1 MRRIPPDALLFVCVV
16 SWGLNFTATKYAQE
30 HGFTPLAFAAPR
42 LVLAAMMLT
51 TITAARERSL
61 RMDRGD
67 LLRLVLIGAVVVF
80 GNQLSFAFSFRFA
93 SAAVIALLFG
103 TMPVM
108 ALLLSAALGLERI
121 GTRKAVAAAVS
132 FAGVGLV
139 AAGAR
144 GGTHSSL
151 DGIAL
156 GLTSPLT
163 FVVYSIALAPLVRRH
178 GTYRVNALSCLVTI
192 VPLIAVAMPA
202 LLALHWSRVTAL
214 AWLCLLF
221 SGTAYALPNL
231 LWFAAVAR
239 VGTARATLWAN
250 VQPFAGTIFAVLLL
264 SERVSALTF
273 VGGGVLAVGIALAR
287 LRERTRPAAVLAE
300 EAELAMVAVPPHE

>member
-1 MRRIPPDALLFVCVV
+1 MV
-16 SWGLNFTATKYAQE
+16 SWGLNFTATKYAQQ

-42 LVLAAMMLT
+42 LVLAAALLT

-61 RMDRGD
+61 RVDRRD
-67 LLRLVLIGAVVVF
+67 MLRLVLIGGVVVF

-132 FAGVGLV
+132 FAGVGIV
-139 AAGAR
+139 AASGH
-144 GGTHSSL
+144 GGSHTSL
-151 DGIAL
+151 AGVAL
-156 GLTSPLT
+156 GLASPLT

-178 GTYRVNALSCLVTI
+178 GTYRVNALSCLITI
-192 VPLIAVAMPA
+192 VPLIAVAMPG
-202 LLALHWSRVTAL
+202 LLALHWSRVDAL
-214 AWLCLLF
+214 AWLCLAF

-264 SERVSALTF
+264 SERIGALTF
-273 VGGGVLAVGIALAR
+273 VGGGVLAAGIALAR
-287 LRERTRPAAVLAE
+287 MRERAAPVLSGAAD
-300 EAELAMVAVPPHE
+300 AELAIVTVPPHE